1 MKVSTFFKI
10 LNKKIEKY
18 DKLATN
24 PFTQPQPIVLIWI
37 ENSYEETSFKVER
50 PSEQQ

>member
-24 PFTQPQPIVLIWI
+24 PFTTPQPIVIVWV
-37 ENSYEETSFKVER
+37 ENECEYKKPTDELL
-50 PSEQQ
+50 

>member
-18 DKLATN
+18 DKITSN
-24 PFTQPQPIVLIWI
+24 PFSQPQQVVIIWI
-37 ENSYEETSFKVER
+37 EDYENKGKKDFNI
-50 PSEQQ
+50 

>member
-18 DKLATN
+18 EKLTNN
-24 PFTQPQPIVLIWI
+24 PFEKPKQFILIWV
-37 ENSYEETSFKVER
+37 EEVEEK
-50 PSEQQ
+50 SK

>member
-18 DKLATN
+18 ERMTTN
-24 PFTQPQPIVLIWI
+24 PFTIPQPIVLIWLEESE
-37 ENSYEETSFKVER
+37 ENFYPKLDNK
-50 PSEQQ
+50 